1 MNKAFDLIADL
12 IHRESGVRVPR
23 DRRSSTIARALATA
37 TPDRDAESF
46 LHGVAGD
53 RDSLA
58 RLLDVITIK
67 ETFFHRDERQLRSID
82 WHALAEGARN
92 RGSGALEVW
101 AAGCATGEEPYT
113 LALLALEAFGN
124 VDPPVRILGTDISR
138 TAIGD
143 AERGE
148 YRERSL
154 RLVPSWQRT
163 MHFEPSAGATTRIG
177 ERARRLVRLEQHNI
191 VRDPI
196 PAPGVGGFDVV
207 LCRNVLIYFDAPT
220 VAIVVDRL
228 RESLRPDGTL
238 VLGAADTLCLTAS
251 TLGRLDRRTTV
262 ALPSHR
268 PPRRANAVR
277 GSAPAVAPAPSDAAP
292 DATSHFLHGLVALQR
307 GDAEAAVTALR
318 RALYLEPR
326 LAAASFQLG
335 RGHEAT
341 GDRQAA
347 VRAYEQTLRTIAEHP
362 EGDLLL
368 EQIDPSDIASACRHR
383 IEALA

>member
-1 MNKAFDLIADL
+1 MSKALDRIADL
-12 IHRESGVRVPR
+12 IHRESGVRVPS
-23 DRRSSTIARALATA
+23 DRRPSMIGRALATA
-37 TPDRDAESF
+37 TPDRDAEMF
-46 LHGVAGD
+46 LHRVAGD

-58 RLLDVITIK
+58 RLLDVVTIK
-67 ETFFHRDERQLRSID
+67 ETFFHRDEQQLRSID
-82 WHALAEGARN
+82 WRALAETVRN
-92 RGSGALEVW
+92 RGSGAIEVW

-113 LALLALEAFGN
+113 LALLALETFGS
-124 VDPPVRILGTDISR
+124 VAPPVRILGTDLSR
-138 TAIGD
+138 TAVDD

-163 MHFEPSAGATTRIG
+163 MHFESSTGATTRIG
-177 ERARRLVRLEQHNI
+177 ESARRLVRFAQHNL

-196 PAPGVGGFDVV
+196 PAPGAGGFDVV

-238 VLGAADTLCLTAS
+238 VLGAADTLCLTAA
-251 TLGRLDRRTTV
+251 TLGQLDRRTIV
-262 ALPSHR
+262 ALPPHR
-268 PPRRANAVR
+268 PRRAK
-277 GSAPAVAPAPSDAAP
+277 APSVPAP
-292 DATSHFLHGLVALQR
+292 DATSHFLHGLLALQR
-307 GDAEAAVTALR
+307 GDAEAAVAALR
-318 RALYLEPR
+318 RALYLEPT

-341 GDRQAA
+341 GDRPAA

-362 EGDLLL
+362 EGGLLL
-368 EQIDPSDIASACRHR
+368 EQIDPADIASACHHR
-383 IEALA
+383 IAALA

>member
-12 IHRESGVRVPR
+12 IHRESGVRVPS

-67 ETFFHRDERQLRSID
+67 ETFFHRDDSQLRSID
-82 WHALAEGARN
+82 WRALAESARS
-92 RGSGALEVW
+92 RGSGAVEVW

-113 LALLALEAFGN
+113 LALLALEAFGDA
-124 VDPPVRILGTDISR
+124 DPPVRILGSDISR

-143 AERGE
+143 AEVGE

-163 MHFEPSAGATTRIG
+163 LHFDPSIGGTTRIG
-177 ERARRLVRLEQHNI
+177 ERARRLVRFEQHNI

-220 VAIVVDRL
+220 VAVVVDRL
-228 RESLRPDGTL
+228 RESLRPEGTL

-262 ALPSHR
+262 AFPPQRPHR
-268 PPRRANAVR
+268 VKPVKD
-277 GSAPAVAPAPSDAAP
+277 SAPVTSPEPGDADPDAA
-292 DATSHFLHGLVALQR
+292 SHFLHGLLALQR
-307 GDAEAAVTALR
+307 GDAGAAVTALR
-318 RALYLEPR
+318 RALYLEPT

-335 RGHEAT
+335 RGHEAN
-341 GDRQAA
+341 GDRPAA
-347 VRAYEQTLRTIAEHP
+347 VRAYEQTLRTIADHP
-362 EGDLLL
+362 QGDLLL
-368 EQIDPSDIASACRHR
+368 EQIDPADIASACRHR

>member
-12 IHRESGVRVPR
+12 IHRESGVRVPS

-37 TPDRDAESF
+37 TPDRDPESF

-82 WHALAEGARN
+82 WRALAESAQD
-92 RGSGALEVW
+92 RGSGAIEVW

-124 VDPPVRILGTDISR
+124 VDPPVRILGSDISR

-163 MHFEPSAGATTRIG
+163 MQFEPTVGGTTRIG
-177 ERARRLVRLEQHNI
+177 ERARRLVRFEQHNI

-196 PAPGVGGFDVV
+196 PGPGVGGFDVV

-220 VAIVVDRL
+220 VAVVVDRL
-228 RESLRPDGTL
+228 RESLRPEGTL

-262 ALPSHR
+262 AFPPHR
-268 PPRRANAVR
+268 PRRVAK
-277 GSAPAVAPAPSDAAP
+277 PAVAAPASDAATE
-292 DATSHFLHGLVALQR
+292 ATSHFLHGLLALQR

-326 LAAASFQLG
+326 LVAASFQLG

-368 EQIDPSDIASACRHR
+368 EQIDPADIASACRHR